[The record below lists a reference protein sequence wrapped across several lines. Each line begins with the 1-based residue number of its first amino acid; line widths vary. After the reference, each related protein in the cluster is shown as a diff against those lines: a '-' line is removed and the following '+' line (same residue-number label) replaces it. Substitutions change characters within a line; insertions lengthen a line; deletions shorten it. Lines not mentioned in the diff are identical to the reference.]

1 MAGTRRPYTPRM
13 PIEQRREQLLDAA
26 IEVIARDGYG
36 RLSID
41 AIAREADVT
50 RPVVYG
56 AFDGLEPLLY
66 ALLERQEQR
75 ALAQLTEVLPLDL
88 DLQDPDAFVATTVRR
103 MVEIVGGDPLTWRPI
118 LLAPEGTPGPVRERI
133 ERDRELVRQ
142 RVAMLL
148 EAGLAL
154 RGGPQLDAEIVSHAL
169 MAILEHFGRLIVDD
183 PQRFDVER
191 LAATVEAVLAAL
203 RP

>member
-26 IEVIARDGYG
+26 IQVIARDGYG

-66 ALLERQEQR
+66 ALLERQERR
-75 ALAQLTEVLPLDL
+75 ALEQMTGVLPLDL
-88 DLQDPDAFVATTVRR
+88 DLQDPDAFVAATVRR
-103 MVEIVGGDPLTWRPI
+103 LVEIVGGDPLTWRPI
-118 LLAPEGTPGPVRERI
+118 LLAPEGTPTPVRERI
-133 ERDRELVRQ
+133 ARDREVVRE
-142 RVAMLL
+142 RIAVLL

-154 RGGPQLDAEIVSHAL
+154 RGGPDLDAEIVSHAL
-169 MAILEHFGRLIVDD
+169 MAILEHFGRLIVED
-183 PQRFDVER
+183 PDRFEVER
-191 LAATVEAVLAAL
+191 LVATVQAVLGSL

>member
-1 MAGTRRPYTPRM
+1 M

-26 IEVIARDGYG
+26 IQVIARDGYG

-66 ALLERQEQR
+66 ALLERQERR
-75 ALAQLTEVLPLDL
+75 ALEQVTGVLPLDL
-88 DLQDPDAFVATTVRR
+88 DLQDPDAFVAATVRR
-103 MVEIVGGDPLTWRPI
+103 LVEIVGGDPLTWRPI
-118 LLAPEGTPGPVRERI
+118 LLAPEGTPTPVRERI
-133 ERDRELVRQ
+133 ARDREVVRE
-142 RVAMLL
+142 RIAVLL

-154 RGGPQLDAEIVSHAL
+154 RGGPDLDAEIVSHAL
-169 MAILEHFGRLIVDD
+169 MAILEHFGRLIVED
-183 PQRFDVER
+183 PDRFEVER
-191 LAATVEAVLAAL
+191 LVATVQAVLGSL

>member
-26 IEVIARDGYG
+26 IQVIARDGYG

-75 ALAQLTEVLPLDL
+75 ALEQVTGLLPLDL
-88 DLQDPDAFVATTVRR
+88 DLQDPDAFVAATVRR

-118 LLAPEGTPGPVRERI
+118 LLAPEGTPTPVRERI
-133 ERDRELVRQ
+133 ARDREVVRE
-142 RVAMLL
+142 RVAVLL

-154 RGGPQLDAEIVSHAL
+154 RGGPDLDAEIVSHAL
-169 MAILEHFGRLIVDD
+169 MAILEHFGRLIVED
-183 PQRFDVER
+183 PDRFEVER
-191 LAATVEAVLAAL
+191 LVATVQAVLGSL

>member
-26 IEVIARDGYG
+26 IQVIARDGYG

-66 ALLERQEQR
+66 ALLERQERR
-75 ALAQLTEVLPLDL
+75 ALEQVTGVLPLDL
-88 DLQDPDAFVATTVRR
+88 DLQDPDAFVAATVRR
-103 MVEIVGGDPLTWRPI
+103 LVEIVGGDPLTWRPI
-118 LLAPEGTPGPVRERI
+118 LLAPEGTPTPVRERI
-133 ERDRELVRQ
+133 ARDREVVRE
-142 RVAMLL
+142 RIAVLL

-154 RGGPQLDAEIVSHAL
+154 RGGPDLDAEIVSHAL
-169 MAILEHFGRLIVDD
+169 MAILEHFGRLIVED
-183 PQRFDVER
+183 PDRFEVER
-191 LAATVEAVLAAL
+191 LVATVQAVLGSL

>member
-26 IEVIARDGYG
+26 IQVIARDGYG

-66 ALLERQEQR
+66 ALLERQERR
-75 ALAQLTEVLPLDL
+75 ALEQVTGVLPLDL
-88 DLQDPDAFVATTVRR
+88 ELQDPDAFVAATVRR
-103 MVEIVGGDPLTWRPI
+103 LVEIVGGDPLTWRPI
-118 LLAPEGTPGPVRERI
+118 LLAPEGTPTPVRERI
-133 ERDRELVRQ
+133 ARDREVVRE
-142 RVAMLL
+142 RIAVLL

-154 RGGPQLDAEIVSHAL
+154 RGGPDLDAEIVSHAL
-169 MAILEHFGRLIVDD
+169 MAILEHFGRLIVED
-183 PQRFDVER
+183 PDRFEVER
-191 LAATVEAVLAAL
+191 LVATVQAVLGSL

>member
-26 IEVIARDGYG
+26 IQVIARDGYG

-66 ALLERQEQR
+66 ALLERQERR
-75 ALAQLTEVLPLDL
+75 ALEQVTGVLPLDL
-88 DLQDPDAFVATTVRR
+88 DLQDPDAFVAATVRR
-103 MVEIVGGDPLTWRPI
+103 LVEIVGGDPLTWRPI
-118 LLAPEGTPGPVRERI
+118 LLAPEGTPTPVRERI
-133 ERDRELVRQ
+133 ARDREVVRE
-142 RVAMLL
+142 RIAVLL

-154 RGGPQLDAEIVSHAL
+154 RGGPDLDAEIVSHAL
-169 MAILEHFGRLIVDD
+169 MAILEHFGRLIVED
-183 PQRFDVER
+183 PDRFEVER
-191 LAATVEAVLAAL
+191 LVATVQAVLGSL
-203 RP
+203 QP

>member
-1 MAGTRRPYTPRM
+1 M